1 MACLICSREQD
12 SESEKPSYD
21 MVMSPLEEED
31 FLALQAKIQKGG
43 PRRMTTTRVIDLLN
57 DKERY
62 VGANFIVFQYED
74 WIYIQPRGMIFG
86 LKTVEESLRSN
97 IISRLAPNPMIQD
110 QEALT
115 SESHPCVQRTISWI
129 ERNDWTNVDTEQG
142 WSVDIDAWAQRVHK
156 LGKQVLADNLPDVEK
171 TSQAL
176 LQFVFGDSELAKTI
190 EADGFEALATVDPPV
205 LQDFL
210 KALLATATTPINDTQ
225 FELMNQAI
233 TETIGPLF
241 EHTNNGWDIVSPK
254 ALERKES

>member
-1 MACLICSREQD
+1 MACLICSREED
-12 SESEKPSYD
+12 SETGTPSYD
-21 MVMSPLEEED
+21 MVMSPLDEED
-31 FLALQAKIQKGG
+31 FLALQTKVEKGG

-86 LKTVEESLRSN
+86 LTTVEESLRSN
-97 IISRLAPNPMIQD
+97 IISRLAPGPMIQD

-129 ERNDWTNVDTEQG
+129 ERNDWTNVDTEYG
-142 WSVDIDAWAQRVHK
+142 FNVDIHAWAQRVHN
-156 LGKQVLADNLPDVEK
+156 LGKQVLSNNLPDVAR
-171 TSQAL
+171 TSRAL
-176 LQFVFGDSELAKTI
+176 LRFVYGDSELAKTI

-210 KALLATATTPINDTQ
+210 KALLATATTPVNDNE
-225 FELMNQAI
+225 FESMNQAI
-233 TETIGPLF
+233 TDTLGPLF
-241 EHTNNGWDIVSPK
+241 EHTSNGWDVVSPK
-254 ALERKES
+254 TL